1 VGADEREGAE
11 VARRQSRLADPE
23 WSPGRRRAGAAPD
36 TSRANGESK
45 GRSNDRRLVPRV
57 RLGAPRSELGIPE
70 GDVGVDVAARD
81 RFRRRTLALADLA
94 AAGLGLLV
102 AVPILGRGD
111 QLRLWALAAIPLL
124 VVINKAAGL
133 YDRDEHLLNRT
144 TLDEAPTLFQ
154 TATLFTLVVW
164 LSQDALIEGW
174 FGQHQVLGLLLIV
187 LGLMLVA
194 RAAVR
199 LTMRHLTRPDRCL
212 LIGDVASAERLQQK
226 LARSGSV
233 NAELVGWVPLYPS
246 SEPGNGGPPLLGEL
260 DLLGIVVIEHDIER
274 IIIAPGGADPEEIL
288 RVIKLVRA
296 LGVRVSVL
304 PRLFEAVGSSVEFD
318 DVEGEVLLGVRSYGL
333 SRSSRLLKRTMDVL
347 LACLGVVVFA
357 PLLVAIA
364 VAIKLD
370 SRGPV
375 FFRQRRIGVGGEEFV
390 MLKFR
395 TMVDGADETK
405 QELQGLNEAH
415 GLFKIADDPR
425 LTRVGRL
432 LRQTCLDELPQ
443 LANVLKGNM
452 SLVGPRPLVPDEDLH
467 VDGAHPR
474 RLHLVPGMT
483 GIWQI
488 FGSSRIPLE
497 EMVKLDYLYGANW
510 SLWLDIKVLLRTIPY
525 ALGRRGL

>member
-1 VGADEREGAE
+1 MGAGETGRPGIAWKH
-11 VARRQSRLADPE
+11 SSLADPE
-23 WSPGRRRAGAAPD
+23 LSRGRHQAGASDPPRAKGESNEGSSGRRFM
-36 TSRANGESK
+36 
-45 GRSNDRRLVPRV
+45 PRV
-57 RLGAPRSELGIPE
+57 PLRALTTEPGIPE

-81 RFRRRTLALADLA
+81 RFRRRVLALADLA
-94 AAGLGLLV
+94 SAGLGLLV
-102 AVPILGRGD
+102 AVAVLGRGD

-164 LSQDALIEGW
+164 LSQDALIDGW
-174 FGQHQVLGLLLIV
+174 FGQNQVLGLLLIV
-187 LGLMLVA
+187 LALMLVA

-199 LTMRHLTRPDRCL
+199 LTMRHITRPDRCL
-212 LIGDVASAERLQQK
+212 LIGDVATAERLQQK
-226 LARSGSV
+226 LARSGSL
-233 NAELVGWVPLYPS
+233 NADLVGWVPLRAS
-246 SEPGNGGPPLLGEL
+246 SERGEGGPPLLGDL
-260 DLLGIVVIEHDIER
+260 DLLGIVVIEHDVER

-288 RVIKLVRA
+288 HVIKLVRA

-333 SRSSRLLKRTMDVL
+333 SRSSRLLKRTMDVV
-347 LACLGVVVFA
+347 LASLGVVVFA

-395 TMVDGADETK
+395 TMVDGADKTK
-405 QELQGLNEAH
+405 EDLQELNEAD

-425 LTRVGRL
+425 LTRVGQL

-443 LANVLKGNM
+443 LVNVLKGKM
-452 SLVGPRPLVPDEDLH
+452 SLVGPRPLVPDEDVH

-483 GIWQI
+483 GMWQV

-510 SLWLDIKVLLRTIPY
+510 SLWLDIKVMLRTIPY

>member
-1 VGADEREGAE
+1 LSDGQHQAGGATDRS
-11 VARRQSRLADPE
+11 Q
-23 WSPGRRRAGAAPD
+23 
-36 TSRANGESK
+36 ANGESDAGSN
-45 GRSNDRRLVPRV
+45 GRRIIPR
-57 RLGAPRSELGIPE
+57 APLRAATSELGIPE
-70 GDVGVDVAARD
+70 GAVGVDVAARD
-81 RFRRRTLALADLA
+81 RLRRRLLALADLA
-94 AAGLGLLV
+94 AAGVGLLV
-102 AVPILGRGD
+102 VVPMLGRGD

-133 YDRDEHLLNRT
+133 YDRDEYLLNRT
-144 TLDEAPTLFQ
+144 TLDEAPTLLQ

-164 LSQDALIEGW
+164 LSHDALIDGW
-174 FGQHQVLGLLLIV
+174 FGEDQVLGLLLIV
-187 LGLMLVA
+187 LALMLVA

-199 LTMRHLTRPDRCL
+199 LTLRHIARPDRCL

-226 LARSGSV
+226 LARSRSV
-233 NAELVGWVPLYPS
+233 NADVVGWVPLRPS
-246 SEPGNGGPPLLGEL
+246 SERWNGGPPLLGDL
-260 DLLGIVVIEHDIER
+260 DLLGIVVIEHDVER

-288 RVIKLVRA
+288 HVIKLVRA

-304 PRLFEAVGSSVEFD
+304 PRLFEAMGSSVEFD

-333 SRSSRLLKRTMDVL
+333 SRSSRLLKRTMDVVL
-347 LACLGVVVFA
+347 SSLGVVVFA
-357 PLLVAIA
+357 PLLVGIA

-405 QELQGLNEAH
+405 EELQGLNEAD
-415 GLFKIADDPR
+415 GLFKITDDPR

-452 SLVGPRPLVPDEDLH
+452 SLVGPRPLVPDEDVH
-467 VDGAHPR
+467 VEGAHPR

-483 GIWQI
+483 GIWQV
-488 FGSSRIPLE
+488 FGSARIPLD

-510 SLWLDIKVLLRTIPY
+510 SLWLDVKVMLRTIPY